1 MSRGGAGPARLARLL
16 RMRARMEEI
25 CQNLKSHVPDVIA
38 RWERLVREHP
48 WFSLPADHR
57 IDALPEVVVGLV
69 EASLCN
75 PVDREAHRQKVEA
88 ACTHGEDRRRQE
100 IPEHLIFTEY
110 HLLRQALWYY
120 LVDTYGS
127 SDRTSEAIMR
137 LDNAITLA
145 TNASMWGYH
154 RPEIEALGKWDE
166 GLGRIIDS
174 SPLLRRHAAGGRA

>member
-1 MSRGGAGPARLARLL
+1 MKQ
-16 RMRARMEEI
+16 I
-25 CQNLKSHVPDVIA
+25 CQNIKSHVSDVLV
-38 RWERLVREHP
+38 RWERLVREQP
-48 WFSLPADHR
+48 WYSLPADHR
-57 IDALPEVVVGLV
+57 IDGLPEVIVGLV

-75 PVDREAHRQKVEA
+75 PVDRESHRQEVEA
-88 ACTHGEDRRRQE
+88 ALTHGENRRKQG

-127 SDRTSEAIMR
+127 SDRVTEAIMR
-137 LDNAITLA
+137 LDGAISLA

-166 GLGRIIDS
+166 GLERIIES
-174 SPLLRRHAAGGRA
+174 SPFLRRSAGS